1 MDVATTSLL
10 NVFSGNECGVQGS
23 WQVGVEQD
31 VTLTN
36 GCVALGIRLPHTE
49 YELFRME
56 QDAHGRY
63 LLYNGQRPSDGSSP
77 DRPEKR
83 ATSYQMPLVQCSS
96 SSQPS
101 DSSQRDD
108 TQRPPLH
115 PNGCTGWHR
124 GGQKRAALTI
134 AAFVTAQL
142 LFWQS

>member
-1 MDVATTSLL
+1 MDLATTSLL
-10 NVFSGNECGVQGS
+10 NVFNGNECGVQGS

-31 VTLTN
+31 VTVTN

-83 ATSYQMPLVQCSS
+83 ATSYQMPLVQCSA

-101 DSSQRDD
+101 DRGRVD
-108 TQRPPLH
+108 PPLLDR
-115 PNGCTGWHR
+115 NDCTGRHR
-124 GGQKRAALTI
+124 GGQKHVAVAL
-134 AAFVTAQL
+134 AAFVTCL
-142 LFWQS
+142 LLCWQS